1 MHKPFGV
8 LFCVHYVNR
17 LEHHK
22 STVNLHHWRRVCTG
36 SHWTPILDRLQR
48 IVIICVATVV
58 LLFHSGRSY
67 VYIYGFAMVCPYH
80 ASYSASWVPG
90 LVEVGIFYR
99 AKVAQH
105 ASCSNERCSPPG
117 RVKLGMFQH
126 VNRCPA
132 AVLDYSIGL
141 AQDFWPISMFFFHD
155 RIKKD
160 VASWDPGYFFRCP
173 LGYNRI
179 ACTSLVDD
187 LDDEFHK
194 FNGHFRDLDKR
205 GTYLPNLRPKF
216 QGYVQHF
223 PHNIWPCM
231 YSTWNSHWQFPFFP
245 SNPMNSSRHMPR

>member
-1 MHKPFGV
+1 VSP
-8 LFCVHYVNR
+8 
-17 LEHHK
+17 
-22 STVNLHHWRRVCTG
+22 
-36 SHWTPILDRLQR
+36 
-48 IVIICVATVV
+48 VV
-58 LLFHSGRSY
+58 LLFHSGRSRI
-67 VYIYGFAMVCPYH
+67 YIYGFAIVCPYH
-80 ASYSASWVPG
+80 ASYSASSVPG

-105 ASCSNERCSPPG
+105 ASCSNERCSTPG

-132 AVLDYSIGL
+132 AVLDYPIGL

-194 FNGHFRDLDKR
+194 FNGHFRDLNKR

-245 SNPMNSSRHMPR
+245 TNPMNCNPAITSHASLGIKFSSKLKILVVVLSWWACMEVLLIKSLHCIVLN